1 MLDRGKVFL
10 KKLTDARNKVAKIT
24 LPYFVDGTVSKK
36 IYYVTLI
43 NIKIKKCIISNVFIS
58 IY

>member
-24 LPYFVDGTVSKK
+24 LPFFVDGTVS
-36 IYYVTLI
+36 I
-43 NIKIKKCIISNVFIS
+43 NTYTYCLYNIV
-58 IY
+58 

>member
-24 LPYFVDGTVSKK
+24 LPFFVDGTVS
-36 IYYVTLI
+36 I
-43 NIKIKKCIISNVFIS
+43 NMHAYCTYIM
-58 IY
+58 